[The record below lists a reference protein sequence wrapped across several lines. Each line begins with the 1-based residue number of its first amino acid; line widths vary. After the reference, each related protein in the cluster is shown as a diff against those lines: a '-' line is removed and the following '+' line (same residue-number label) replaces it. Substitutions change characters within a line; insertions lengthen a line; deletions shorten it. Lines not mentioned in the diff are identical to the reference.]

1 VISLIQPNCLGCL
14 RVSPRTPRRNQILT
28 WSGGEE
34 KGDTKKWLDGCL
46 DEPQQGQQSSL
57 TILDMAPRKL
67 VLALVVAAAI
77 GCLISWSSPCW
88 LGVYRDPFHQRLVI
102 SLVAS

>member
-1 VISLIQPNCLGCL
+1 
-14 RVSPRTPRRNQILT
+14 LT
-28 WSGGEE
+28 WSGREE

-77 GCLISWSSPCW
+77 GSSSR
-88 LGVYRDPFHQRLVI
+88 GHRLAGWVSI
-102 SLVAS
+102 ETHFTKG

>member
-1 VISLIQPNCLGCL
+1 
-14 RVSPRTPRRNQILT
+14 LT
-28 WSGGEE
+28 WSGRDE

-77 GCLISWSSPCW
+77 GCLIS
-88 LGVYRDPFHQRLVI
+88 
-102 SLVAS
+102 